1 MILLTKWATKTI
13 NMMLVQMSSQDDNT
27 GDNVD
32 MDQEPSAEQ
41 TDTKTLEVWIIWNIK
56 TKHLHNIALEM
67 CW

>member
-1 MILLTKWATKTI
+1 
-13 NMMLVQMSSQDDNT
+13 MMFVQMSSQDDNT